1 MWLELTEGNSF
12 ALGLGEPLIAIGVGK
27 LAKGQGLGSK
37 CLRGVGE
44 QVGIFGL
51 SLVWVGLV
59 VIGLDNVS
67 RVGRVKPFVGQCSN
81 TVPKN
86 RDHRRGSKILFTS
99 KKKL

>member
-37 CLRGVGE
+37 CLRGLGE

>member
-67 RVGRVKPFVGQCSN
+67 RVGALCRSMSN
-81 TVPKN
+81 TIPK
-86 RDHRRGSKILFTS
+86 RLPRAQGSS
-99 KKKL
+99 AGR